1 MGCSVDKILE
11 GYNLPRLPGRVSG
24 WGKSFRFRLLWAD
37 VMLKDQLNALDYRLE
52 KLPNTKHRSCVLERL
67 RISRRQKLISQLRA
81 KIGRYALQLT
91 GAPL

>member
-1 MGCSVDKILE
+1 
-11 GYNLPRLPGRVSG
+11 
-24 WGKSFRFRLLWAD
+24 
-37 VMLKDQLNALDYRLE
+37 MLKDQLNALDYRLE